1 MWPPTAGVRRGGMGR
16 ELGLGALP
24 AAEEVQGR
32 AGRRTVS
39 RSLQLLSAANT
50 TSPPPLF
57 PATLALSTIFK
68 FNFFLLEM
76 LRMFWSF

>member
-1 MWPPTAGVRRGGMGR
+1 MGR
-16 ELGLGALP
+16 ELGLGALA

-32 AGRRTVS
+32 AGKRTVS
-39 RSLQLLSAANT
+39 RFLQLLSAANT

-57 PATLALSTIFK
+57 PATLVLSIIFK

>member
-1 MWPPTAGVRRGGMGR
+1 MATYSRGEARGHGTGAWFGACPSGGAG
-16 ELGLGALP
+16 E
-24 AAEEVQGR
+24 
-32 AGRRTVS
+32 S
-39 RSLQLLSAANT
+39 RQKNVWRFLQLLSAANT